1 MNAIP
6 FNTLRMTEQLEA
18 AGVPPQQAKAQSS
31 LLAEIMQAEQAG
43 LREHISDKQDINEKL
58 VKMDC
63 SITAL
68 RTEIGINMEASQQE
82 MKSDMTIF
90 RHQIRAD
97 MDAFRQEM
105 RADMDAFRQ
114 EMRAEMA
121 AFQQKIHSE
130 MEVFRREIQAEMAA
144 FQQKM
149 RSDMDAFRQEMQAEF
164 AAFRQETKSD
174 IARLEHVLLRK
185 IAKTQSDNIRWIVS
199 AGIVQSALITGLM
212 LKLAH

>member
-63 SITAL
+63 SITSL
-68 RTEIGINMEASQQE
+68 RSEIGINMQASQQE
-82 MKSDMTIF
+82 LKSDMTIF
-90 RHQIRAD
+90 RHEI
-97 MDAFRQEM
+97 
-105 RADMDAFRQ
+105 
-114 EMRAEMA
+114 RAEMA
-121 AFQQKIHSE
+121 AFRQ
-130 MEVFRREIQAEMAA
+130 EILAEMTT
-144 FQQKM
+144 
-149 RSDMDAFRQEMQAEF
+149 FRQEMQAEI

-174 IARLEHVLLRK
+174 IAKLEHVLLRK
-185 IAKTQSDNIRWIVS
+185 IAETQSDNIRWIVS
-199 AGIVQSALITGLM
+199 AGIVQTALITGLM
-212 LKLAH
+212 LKLVH